1 MFPAHALPDA
11 QETDVTAGTSL
22 DDLSATPRSAGQTRS
37 ALRWYVACGLVGALI
52 GGGIAYAVTPL
63 LPTTYTTSSQ
73 IVVRSPGDVALFG
86 SAGGGNAN
94 LNSSTAAQILRSP
107 EVNNATSDLLDGRLT
122 PGQVAAQVAIDPVSN
137 STVINI
143 EAQASTP
150 ALAQELA
157 NAIPQAYAT
166 VEAQA
171 YRQRADEATQ
181 VLSTLRDNQQ
191 QRLDDVQKQLT
202 DKVTFVTGLSGNI
215 ANPTERA
222 NWIQSTL
229 ETDVDYQRLQ
239 NEAVAITQSIND
251 TNDTIQQSTANFAI
265 LESGVDRVI
274 TAERPESAVKS
285 PNLQNLAAGVVAGLL
300 IGLAVAY
307 AAIERRRVIDPASAA
322 MTLGAPLLGTISK
335 DRRLRKL
342 PGLADLSE
350 DTRLGNELKV
360 LSSSLVLSARRR
372 GLGSVVVTSAHRR
385 EGKSVLTRN
394 LAAAAEYIGQPVAL
408 VDTGFGH
415 PTTTEIFDL
424 VDSPGLAEV
433 LEGGPLSQVLHYI
446 SFGEGGRV
454 PVVPVGLNGFAT
466 EPGRRL
472 NEHRRGNWARLF
484 NGFDS
489 LTALVDAPAVNDHP
503 LALQLAAAGGLVVIA
518 SPRTTLADLEVIRN
532 RADVSDVPVLGFIVN
547 ENRNGRRSKAGK
559 PSRKAPSS
567 LNVVIDMPD
576 HVEAR

>member
-1 MFPAHALPDA
+1 VP
-11 QETDVTAGTSL
+11 AGTSL
-22 DDLSATPRSAGQTRS
+22 DDLSAAPRSPGLTRS
-37 ALRWYVACGLVGALI
+37 ALRWYAACGLLGALV

-63 LPTTYTTSSQ
+63 LPTTYSTFSQ
-73 IVVRSPGDVALFG
+73 LVLSSPGDVALFG
-86 SAGGGNAN
+86 GATSGNAT

-107 EVNNATSDLLDGRLT
+107 EVTRATSDLLDGRLT
-122 PGQVAAQVAIDPVSN
+122 PVQVAAQVTIDPVSN

-143 EAQASTP
+143 GAQAASP
-150 ALAQELA
+150 GLAEDLA
-157 NAIPQAYAT
+157 NAVPRAYVS

-171 YRQRADEATQ
+171 YGQRAQEATQ
-181 VLSTLRDNQQ
+181 VLTTLRDTQQ
-191 QRLDDVQKQLT
+191 QRLDDVQKQLA
-202 DKVTFVTGLSGNI
+202 DKVSFVTGLSGGI
-215 ANPTERA
+215 ADPTQRA
-222 NWIQSTL
+222 NWIQATL
-229 ETDVDYQRLQ
+229 ETDVEYQRLQ
-239 NEAVAITQSIND
+239 NEAVAVTASINN
-251 TNDTIQQSTANFAI
+251 TNDTIQQSTANYSL
-265 LESGVDRVI
+265 LESGGDRVI
-274 TAERPESAVKS
+274 AAERPNSGAKS
-285 PNLQNLAAGVVAGLL
+285 PDVQNLAAGVVGGLL
-300 IGLAVAY
+300 LGLAIAY
-307 AAIERRRVIDPASAA
+307 GAIQRRRVIDPTQAA

-342 PGLADLSE
+342 PGLADLAE
-350 DTRLGNELKV
+350 DSRLGNELKV

-372 GLGSVVVTSAHRR
+372 GLGSIVVTSAHRR

-415 PTTTEIFDL
+415 PTTTEVFDL
-424 VDSPGLAEV
+424 QDSPGLAEV

-446 SFGEGGRV
+446 AFGDGGRV

-472 NEHRRGNWARLF
+472 NEHRRENWGRLF

-518 SPRTTLADLEVIRN
+518 SPRTTLGDLEVIRN

-547 ENRNGRRSKAGK
+547 EYRNGRRAKGGKAA
-559 PSRKAPSS
+559 RKASTAS
-567 LNVVIDMPD
+567 RNIVVDAPD
-576 HVEAR
+576 QVPAG

>member
-1 MFPAHALPDA
+1 M
-11 QETDVTAGTSL
+11 TAGTSL
-22 DDLSATPRSAGQTRS
+22 DDLSAAPRSAGLTRS
-37 ALRWYVACGLVGALI
+37 ALRWYVACGLVGALV

-94 LNSSTAAQILRSP
+94 LNSQTAAQILRSP
-107 EVNNATSDLLDGRLT
+107 EVNSATSELLGGRLT
-122 PGQVAAQVAIDPVSN
+122 PGEVAAQVAIDPVSN

-143 EAQASTP
+143 EAQASSP
-150 ALAQELA
+150 ALAQQLA

-171 YRQRADEATQ
+171 YRQRADEATK
-181 VLSTLRDNQQ
+181 VLTTLRDTQQ
-191 QRLDDVQKQLT
+191 DRLDDVQKQLA
-202 DKVTFVTGLSGNI
+202 DKVAFVTSLSGDI
-215 ANPTERA
+215 SNPTERA

-274 TAERPESAVKS
+274 SAERPESAAKS

-307 AAIERRRVIDPASAA
+307 AAIERRRVIDPAAAA

-372 GLGSVVVTSAHRR
+372 GLGSIVVTSAHRR

-415 PTTTEIFDL
+415 PTTTEVFDL
-424 VDSPGLAEV
+424 QDSPGLAEV

-446 SFGEGGRV
+446 SFGEGRV

-472 NEHRRGNWARLF
+472 NEHRRDNWARLF

-503 LALQLAAAGGLVVIA
+503 LALQLAAAGGLVVLA

-547 ENRNGRRSKAGK
+547 EYRNGRRRKAGK
-559 PSRKAPSS
+559 PSTKAPSS
-567 LNVVIDMPD
+567 LNIVIEAPD
-576 HVEAR
+576 PANVR